1 MTPTPTDEDYR
12 RLLELRTGLRRF
24 LRWSEHQAQAAGL
37 TPAQHQLLLA
47 IRGHADPRGPTVGD
61 VAGYL
66 LLRHHSA
73 VGLVDRAEAAG
84 LLTRGQ
90 DADNLSVVRLRLTDE
105 GSRQLEALSEQHL
118 EELAH
123 LAPTMQPC
131 GTPSI
136 TPATGT
142 HGTRLTRPGPP
153 ANAALS
159 TISRIPRPASDG
171 AP

>member
-1 MTPTPTDEDYR
+1 MTPRPTDEDYQ

-24 LRWSEHQAQAAGL
+24 LRWSEQQAEAAGV

-47 IRGHADPRGPTVGD
+47 IRGHADDRGPTIGE

-84 LLTRGQ
+84 LIARVP
-90 DADNLSVVRLRLTDE
+90 DADNRSVVRLRLTAK
-105 GSRQLEALSEQHL
+105 GSAQLEALSEQHL

-123 LAPTMQPC
+123 LAPTM
-131 GTPSI
+131 
-136 TPATGT
+136 
-142 HGTRLTRPGPP
+142 H
-153 ANAALS
+153 ALWD
-159 TISRIPRPASDG
+159 ALEESD
-171 AP
+171 AV

>member
-1 MTPTPTDEDYR
+1 MTPTLSDEDYR

-24 LRWSEHQAQAAGL
+24 LRWSEQHAKAAGL

-47 IRGHADPRGPTVGD
+47 IRGHPDPRGPTIGD

-73 VGLVDRAEAAG
+73 VGLIDRAAAAG
-84 LLTRGQ
+84 LIDRV
-90 DADNLSVVRLRLTDE
+90 ADEENRSVVRLRLTYR
-105 GSRQLEALSEQHL
+105 GSAQLAALSEQHL

-123 LAPTMQPC
+123 LAPTMHALWEALEAAAPH
-131 GTPSI
+131 
-136 TPATGT
+136 PA
-142 HGTRLTRPGPP
+142 
-153 ANAALS
+153 
-159 TISRIPRPASDG
+159 

>member
-24 LRWSEHQAQAAGL
+24 LRWSEQQARSAGM

-47 IRGHADPRGPTVGD
+47 IRGHGDDRGPTIGD

-73 VGLVDRAEAAG
+73 VGLIDRAAAAG
-84 LLTRGQ
+84 LVARGS
-90 DADNLSVVRLRLTDE
+90 DPDNPSAVRLRLTDR
-105 GSRQLEALSEQHL
+105 GARQLEALSEQHL

-123 LAPTMQPC
+123 LAPTMHALW
-131 GTPSI
+131 GALEHTRHERLAGALHHAA
-136 TPATGT
+136 PA
-142 HGTRLTRPGPP
+142 P
-153 ANAALS
+153 
-159 TISRIPRPASDG
+159 
-171 AP
+171 

>member
-1 MTPTPTDEDYR
+1 MRRMTARPTDEDYR

-24 LRWSEHQAQAAGL
+24 LRWSERHAEAAGL

-84 LLTRGQ
+84 LLARSQ
-90 DADNLSVVRLRLTDE
+90 DPANLSTVRLRLTDK
-105 GSRQLEALSEQHL
+105 GSHQLEALSELHI

-123 LAPTMQPC
+123 LAPTMHALWEALEQAGDGDPD
-131 GTPSI
+131 GMPH
-136 TPATGT
+136 PAA
-142 HGTRLTRPGPP
+142 PP
-153 ANAALS
+153 
-159 TISRIPRPASDG
+159 REPR
-171 AP
+171 